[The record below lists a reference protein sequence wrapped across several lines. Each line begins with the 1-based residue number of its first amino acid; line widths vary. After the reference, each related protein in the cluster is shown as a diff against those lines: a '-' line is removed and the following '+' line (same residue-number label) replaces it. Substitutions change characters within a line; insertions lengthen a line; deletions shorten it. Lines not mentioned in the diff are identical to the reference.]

1 MTNTHIKEA
10 VEKLNMFFFR
20 CGTMPNYKGIMYV
33 KNADNL
39 KAMLE
44 VVIDPV
50 EKENSPFIKEVFNE
64 EKSHIVYFKNG
75 SHFSFLVVDGI
86 DILGEQCH
94 VMFVDNQIREHELRE
109 LLPVIN
115 MYEPPSRYAMLN
127 PKPIYLN
134 LS

>member
-10 VEKLNMFFFR
+10 IEKLNMFFFR

-39 KAMLE
+39 KTMLD
-44 VVIDPV
+44 VVIDSV
-50 EKENSPFIKEVFNE
+50 EKKNSSFIEKVFNE
-64 EKSHIVYFKNG
+64 EKSHVVCFKNG
-75 SHFSFLVVDGI
+75 SSFYFLVVDNT

-109 LLPVIN
+109 LSPVIN
-115 MYEPPSRYAMLN
+115 MYEPPNGCAMLN

>member
-1 MTNTHIKEA
+1 MLDIHIKEA

-39 KAMLE
+39 KTMLD
-44 VVIDPV
+44 VVIDSV
-50 EKENSPFIKEVFNE
+50 EKENSPFIEKVFNE
-64 EKSHIVYFKNG
+64 EKSHVVCFKNG
-75 SHFSFLVVDGI
+75 SYFYFLVVDNT

-109 LLPVIN
+109 LSPVIN
-115 MYEPPSRYAMLN
+115 MYEPPNGCAMLN